1 MDLTEKKKL
10 NSIMDFF
17 ILSIPTQQQSYL
29 NEHVVIYLS
38 VPLKY
43 DCELGQ
49 GPFGLS
55 IWQFGNLAAK

>member
-1 MDLTEKKKL
+1 
-10 NSIMDFF
+10 MDFF
-17 ILSIPTQQQSYL
+17 ILSIPAQQKFYL

-43 DCELGQ
+43 DVHCELGQ

-55 IWQFGNLAAK
+55 ICQFGNLAAQ

>member
-1 MDLTEKKKL
+1 
-10 NSIMDFF
+10 MDFF

-43 DCELGQ
+43 DCELGK